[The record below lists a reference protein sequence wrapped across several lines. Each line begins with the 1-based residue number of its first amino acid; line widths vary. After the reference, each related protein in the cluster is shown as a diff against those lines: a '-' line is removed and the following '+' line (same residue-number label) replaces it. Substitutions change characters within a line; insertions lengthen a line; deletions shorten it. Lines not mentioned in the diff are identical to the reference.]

1 MSDFGVARLG
11 SRRRRGASAGAD
23 LGDRG
28 DIVVGW
34 LTKIVVLSALV
45 GLVGFD
51 AVSVAV
57 SRVSVVDDAN
67 SAVQAASLMWQSSH
81 HNIVESYQAAQG
93 ALPDGVDEEVDVKG
107 FSIQPDGTVQL
118 TVHKTSKT
126 LLLHHIHRFAH
137 LAVVQATESGKSIG
151 S

>member
-1 MSDFGVARLG
+1 MGEIGMARQR
-11 SRRRRGASAGAD
+11 SRG
-23 LGDRG
+23 RG
-28 DIVVGW
+28 DSGDVVVGW
-34 LTKIVVLSALV
+34 LTKIVAVSALV

-81 HNIVESYQAAQG
+81 HNIVDAYQAAQKS
-93 ALPDGVDEEVDVKG
+93 LPDSEGEEVDVKG
-107 FSIQPDGTVQL
+107 FSIEPDGTVQL
-118 TVHKTSKT
+118 TVHKTART
-126 LLLHHIHRFAH
+126 LLLQHVHQLAH